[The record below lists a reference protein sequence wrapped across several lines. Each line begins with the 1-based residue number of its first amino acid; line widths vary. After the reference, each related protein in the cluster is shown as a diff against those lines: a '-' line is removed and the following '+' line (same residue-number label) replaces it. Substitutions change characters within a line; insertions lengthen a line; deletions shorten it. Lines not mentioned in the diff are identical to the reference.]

1 MNKFNIKLYKI
12 DIFVFL
18 QMLQVSIPKIL
29 YYIQQLLVVLLLLG
43 SLLAYAFS
51 IVWDADVRN
60 HLHVIEKTQ
69 MTSIIQ
75 DFPIYMLQ

>member
-51 IVWDADVRN
+51 IV
-60 HLHVIEKTQ
+60 
-69 MTSIIQ
+69 
-75 DFPIYMLQ
+75 